1 MAGRRRENK
10 ESKHVATQTG
20 VELAKVRNIGIMA
33 HIDAGKTTTTER
45 ILFYTGINYKIGE
58 VHEGAATMDWMD
70 QEQER
75 GITITSAATTA
86 IWRDHTINL
95 IDTPGH
101 VDFTVEVERSLRVL
115 DGAVAVFDGVAGVEP
130 QSETVWRQAN
140 RYGVPRICFVN
151 KMDRVGAE
159 FHRCVDMISD
169 RLGATPLV
177 IQLPWGVESDFRGVI
192 DLVRMRALLWQTEGK
207 GDKYDVVA
215 IPDHHVEA
223 AREWR
228 DRLIETISEN
238 DEEMM
243 ELYLEGSEPG
253 EEQLIAAIRRAT
265 ITGGVTPVLC
275 GSAFKNKGVQPM
287 LDAIVDFLPSPVDIP
302 AIKGHKV
309 GDEEAV
315 IERHA
320 DPAEPFAALAF
331 KIMSDQH
338 LGKLTY
344 IRIYSGT
351 LEAGKQVLN
360 STKGRR
366 ERVGKIYQM
375 HANKREERPS
385 AVAGQIVA
393 VMGLKDTSTGDTL
406 SDQSNQVI
414 LESMTFPAPVIN
426 VAIEPRTKADQ
437 DKLGTAIQ
445 RLAEEDPTFQVR
457 TDEETGQTIIS
468 GMGELHL
475 EVLVERMKREFRVE
489 ANIGRPQVAY
499 RETVTRKVEKVEYT
513 HRKQTGGAGQYGRVV
528 INLEPTGGD
537 GGGYEFENKI
547 TGGRIPRE
555 YIPSVDTGCQEAAEF
570 GVLAGYPMVDLKV
583 TLTDGAY
590 HEVDSSELA
599 FKIAGSMAFKKAAA
613 QANPV
618 LLEPVMA
625 VEVRTPD
632 EYMGDVIG
640 DLNSRRGHI
649 QAMEE
654 RSGIRAVKALVPLS
668 EMFGYVGDLRS
679 RTQGRADYSMQF
691 DSYAEVPPSIAKE
704 IIAKA
709 RGE

>member
-1 MAGRRRENK
+1 
-10 ESKHVATQTG
+10 VATQTA

-58 VHEGAATMDWMD
+58 VHEGAATMDWME

-75 GITITSAATTA
+75 GITITSAATTTH
-86 IWRDHTINL
+86 WRDHTINL

-130 QSETVWRQAN
+130 QSETVWRQAD

-177 IQLPWGVESDFRGVI
+177 IQLPWGVEADFRGVI
-192 DLVRMRALLWQTEGK
+192 DLIRMRALLWQTEGK
-207 GDKYDVVA
+207 GDKYDIVA
-215 IPDHHVEA
+215 IPDHHLEA

-243 ELYLEGSEPG
+243 ELYLEGTEPDV
-253 EEQLIAAIRRAT
+253 EQLIAAIRRAT
-265 ITGGVTPVLC
+265 IAGGVTPVLC

-309 GDEEAV
+309 GDEEAL

-385 AVAGQIVA
+385 AIAGQIVA

-499 RETVTRKVEKVEYT
+499 RETVRRKVEKVEYT
-513 HRKQTGGAGQYGRVV
+513 HKKQTGGSGQYGRVV

-547 TGGRIPRE
+547 HGGRIPRE
-555 YIPSVDTGCQEAAEF
+555 YIPSVDAGCQEAAEF

-613 QANPV
+613 QADPV

-632 EYMGDVIG
+632 DYMGDVIG
-640 DLNSRRGHI
+640 DLNSRRGQI

-654 RSGIRAVKALVPLS
+654 RSGLRVVKALVPLS

-679 RTQGRADYSMQF
+679 RSQGRADYSMQF
-691 DSYAEVPPSIAKE
+691 DSYAEVPPNIAKE